1 MNNNIVM
8 LYCLFMAYAMG
19 SSAQQYTPITI
30 DKATEL
36 ALQQDPSMLL
46 ADLKISQNDRLSLA
60 GVPNQPTQIFFSGDE
75 FNFEGISGVQG
86 LNIQQTFNMPKVS
99 KSYKKYYKAQMEK
112 SSHLKILTTKDIV
125 RNVELAYFRLV
136 ITKMELALSKEAE
149 GIYTAFYNRSKEAY
163 EGGESN
169 KAPLVSAQTMLKKAG
184 LNIDHASHELE
195 IAREIFNMWLG
206 DENNYD
212 VETVDD
218 PKLQNMSIEEVTTN
232 PHLSIYQYDREII
245 NQNIEIQK
253 SKLLPQLNTGL
264 KLQSVN
270 GDLLYFGYQIGVNVP
285 LFSGATNRQ
294 LEATRVG
301 LDIVDAQ
308 RKVKEREINRT
319 TVKINGHLKHL
330 IDKIKFYDTEL
341 LPSINEQ
348 VTLMKEAYQQGEG
361 SYVEYMMS
369 IESYNNLMLERL
381 NMIEEFY
388 MNSIELK
395 YWTEV
400 N

>member
-1 MNNNIVM
+1 M

-149 GIYTAFYNRSKEAY
+149 DIYTAFYNRSKEAY

-206 DENNYD
+206 DESNYD

-218 PKLQNMSIEEVTTN
+218 PKLQNMSIEEATAN

-319 TVKINGHLKHL
+319 TVKLNGHLKHL

-395 YWTEV
+395 YWTEF

>member
-1 MNNNIVM
+1 M

>member
-8 LYCLFMAYAMG
+8 LYCLFMAYATG

-136 ITKMELALSKEAE
+136 ITKMELALSKETE

-169 KAPLVSAQTMLKKAG
+169 KAPLVTAQTMLKKAG

-206 DENNYD
+206 DESNYD

-308 RKVKEREINRT
+308 RKVKEREINRK
-319 TVKINGHLKHL
+319 TVKLNGHLKHL

>member
-1 MNNNIVM
+1 M
-8 LYCLFMAYAMG
+8 
-19 SSAQQYTPITI
+19 
-30 DKATEL
+30 
-36 ALQQDPSMLL
+36 
-46 ADLKISQNDRLSLA
+46 
-60 GVPNQPTQIFFSGDE
+60 
-75 FNFEGISGVQG
+75 
-86 LNIQQTFNMPKVS
+86 
-99 KSYKKYYKAQMEK
+99 
-112 SSHLKILTTKDIV
+112 
-125 RNVELAYFRLV
+125 
-136 ITKMELALSKEAE
+136 
-149 GIYTAFYNRSKEAY
+149 
-163 EGGESN
+163 
-169 KAPLVSAQTMLKKAG
+169 
-184 LNIDHASHELE
+184 
-195 IAREIFNMWLG
+195 
-206 DENNYD
+206 
-212 VETVDD
+212 
-218 PKLQNMSIEEVTTN
+218 
-232 PHLSIYQYDREII
+232 REII

-285 LFSGATNRQ
+285 LFSGASNRQ

-308 RKVKEREINRT
+308 REVKEREINRK
-319 TVKINGHLKHL
+319 TVKLNGHLKHL

-369 IESYNNLMLERL
+369 IESYNNLMLEML

>member
-1 MNNNIVM
+1 M

-30 DKATEL
+30 DKAIEL

-46 ADLKISQNDRLSLA
+46 ADLKVSQNDKLSLA
-60 GVPNQPTQIFFSGDE
+60 GVPNQSTQIFLSGDE
-75 FNFEGISGVQG
+75 FNFEGISGVQS

-99 KSYKKYYKAQMEK
+99 QSYKNYYKAQMAK
-112 SSHLKILTTKDIV
+112 SSHLKVLTRKDIV

-136 ITKMELALSKEAE
+136 ITKKELALSTETE
-149 GIYTAFYNRSKEAY
+149 TIYGAFYNRSKEAY
-163 EGGESN
+163 ESGESN
-169 KAPLVSAQTMLKKAG
+169 KLSFVSSQTLLKKAR

-206 DENNYD
+206 QESNYD
-212 VETVDD
+212 VETIGD
-218 PKLQNMSIEEVTTN
+218 PILQNMDFDEAKIN
-232 PHLSIYQYDREII
+232 PHLSMYQYEREII
-245 NQNIEIQK
+245 QKNIEMQK
-253 SKLLPQLNTGL
+253 SRLLPKLNTGL

-285 LFSGATNRQ
+285 LFRGAYNQ
-294 LEATRVG
+294 KLEAARVS
-301 LDIVDAQ
+301 LDIVGAE
-308 RKVKEREINRT
+308 RKIKEREINRKT
-319 TVKINGHLKHL
+319 LKLKSHLKHL
-330 IDKIKFYDTEL
+330 LEKIDFYDIEL

-348 VTLMKEAYQQGEG
+348 VTLQKEAYQLGEG

-369 IESYNNLMLERL
+369 IESYNNLKTERL
-381 NMIEEFY
+381 EMIEDFY
-388 MNSIELK
+388 INSIELK

-400 N
+400 K